1 MHTRKTIN
9 FFVRIREKK
18 KKKEKKNRK
27 IEKRDIKEKKTAIAA
42 VKSLHAT

>member
-18 KKKEKKNRK
+18 EKKKKNRK